1 MEKLDRYRIEQEK
14 RLTEATKSQQ
24 AVAALVTGGLQ
35 KRLLSSIDAFARTI
49 NVHRRGVKKAVDEAA
64 EAVSVSPSQLANL
77 MRLTLEADDAA
88 SDSVD
93 SEETS
98 YDEGESTDTLLEQPD
113 LSVNDLDTLM
123 ETATAASSDA
133 SHLEGLKALQ
143 RELDLVDEM
152 LSIAEASRYDKDA
165 RIGKLIEWID
175 ENMCPGIL
183 SSGGTSPHWNDRR
196 VIIFTEFED
205 TRRYIERCLMEAISR
220 TDEAYG
226 RIATFTGSTSP
237 QRREEIKD
245 LFNREPSDDPLRI
258 LIATDAARE
267 GLNFQR
273 HCHDLFHFDLPW
285 NPGRLDQRNGRI
297 DRKLQPADEVF
308 CHYFVYSQRPE
319 DRVLQVLVKKG
330 ERIREELGSAA
341 KVLEGRVAESIGR
354 TGMRRNHLDELAE
367 FIENA
372 ELDSRRSVVEDEL
385 EAARS
390 RQEKLKV
397 EIEGLRTRLERSG
410 QRIGITA
417 PQFRQTLSMSLRLAG
432 APAIESSA
440 STNKARQDAPDT
452 FKFPATSEVLARD
465 SGWAPALDTLR
476 DRRKRG
482 ESLNEWRRRSKV
494 RPLVF
499 EDSGKLGENAVHMHL
514 EHRVAQRLLGRF
526 TSQGLIHHDLSKACL
541 TTGPDSVERVILLGR
556 LSVYGPGAA
565 RLHEEIVL
573 ITARWFDPSSRSRPL
588 TPYQE
593 RTEQRTLTSFQEA
606 LNNAGQYAVSEQ
618 VQARIAASAQ
628 NDITDL
634 LPHLESRCKTLLED
648 AENLLSERAKEESLS
663 MVQLLTRQRERI
675 EGEFNTDGRQLTL
688 GFTQGELRQH
698 EADRRAWSRRLE
710 DIEDELETEPR
721 RIADSYT
728 VHAHRIDPLG
738 IVYLW
743 PRTG

>member
-1 MEKLDRYRIEQEK
+1 
-14 RLTEATKSQQ
+14 
-24 AVAALVTGGLQ
+24 
-35 KRLLSSIDAFARTI
+35 
-49 NVHRRGVKKAVDEAA
+49 
-64 EAVSVSPSQLANL
+64 
-77 MRLTLEADDAA
+77 
-88 SDSVD
+88 
-93 SEETS
+93 
-98 YDEGESTDTLLEQPD
+98 
-113 LSVNDLDTLM
+113 
-123 ETATAASSDA
+123 
-133 SHLEGLKALQ
+133 
-143 RELDLVDEM
+143 
-152 LSIAEASRYDKDA
+152 
-165 RIGKLIEWID
+165 
-175 ENMCPGIL
+175 
-183 SSGGTSPHWNDRR
+183 
-196 VIIFTEFED
+196 
-205 TRRYIERCLMEAISR
+205 
-220 TDEAYG
+220 
-226 RIATFTGSTSP
+226 
-237 QRREEIKD
+237 
-245 LFNREPSDDPLRI
+245 
-258 LIATDAARE
+258 
-267 GLNFQR
+267 
-273 HCHDLFHFDLPW
+273 
-285 NPGRLDQRNGRI
+285 
-297 DRKLQPADEVF
+297 
-308 CHYFVYSQRPE
+308 
-319 DRVLQVLVKKG
+319 
-330 ERIREELGSAA
+330 
-341 KVLEGRVAESIGR
+341 
-354 TGMRRNHLDELAE
+354 
-367 FIENA
+367 
-372 ELDSRRSVVEDEL
+372 
-385 EAARS
+385 
-390 RQEKLKV
+390 
-397 EIEGLRTRLERSG
+397 
-410 QRIGITA
+410 
-417 PQFRQTLSMSLRLAG
+417 MSLRLAG
-432 APAIESSA
+432 APAIESSDSA
-440 STNKARQDAPDT
+440 NGTRQDAPDT
-452 FKFPATSEVLARD
+452 FNFPATSEVLARD

-482 ESLNEWRRRSKV
+482 ESLSEWRRRSQV

-738 IVYLW
+738 VVYLW